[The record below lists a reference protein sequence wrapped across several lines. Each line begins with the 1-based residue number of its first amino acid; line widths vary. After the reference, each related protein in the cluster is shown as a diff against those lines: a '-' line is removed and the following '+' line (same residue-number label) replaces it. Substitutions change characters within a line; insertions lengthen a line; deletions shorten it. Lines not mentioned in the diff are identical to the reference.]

1 MIHTEI
7 CDLFN
12 IKYPVIQGGMAW
24 ISMHQLV
31 AAVSNAGGLG
41 IIASGF
47 MDIELLR
54 QEIRETRKLTS
65 MPFGVNLMLMST
77 AIEEMVKVVIE
88 EKIPVVT
95 TGAGNPGKYL
105 SLFKQAGIKVV
116 PVVASVALA
125 RRMEKQGVDAI
136 IAEGMESGGHIGES
150 TTMTIVPQ
158 VVDAVK
164 IPVIAAGGIA
174 DGRGLAA
181 AFALGARGVQIGT
194 RFAATSE
201 CPIHDNFKNAI
212 IKADDRATCITGRST
227 GHPVRIIKNN
237 LSRQFEKLEQEN
249 ASAEALE
256 NLGKGRLRM
265 AAREGNVNEGS
276 VMCGQIAGLIK
287 EILPVKDVM
296 EKLITEAEKTLDRIY
311 KIKGQ

>member
-12 IKYPVIQGGMAW
+12 IQYPIIQGGMAW
-24 ISMHQLV
+24 VSMHQLV

-47 MDIELLR
+47 MDTEMLR

-65 MPFGVNLMLMST
+65 KPFGVNLMLMST

-88 EKIPVVT
+88 EKIPMVT

-105 SLFKQAGIKVV
+105 PLFKQAGIKVV

-158 VVDAVK
+158 VADAVK

-174 DGRGLAA
+174 DGRGLVA

-194 RFAATSE
+194 RFAATVE

-249 ASAEALE
+249 ASAEVLE
-256 NLGKGRLRM
+256 NMGRGRLRM
-265 AAREGNVNEGS
+265 AAREGNIEEGS

-287 EILPVKDVM
+287 EIVPVKEVM
-296 EKLITEAEKTLDRIY
+296 EKLITEAEKTLDRIH
-311 KIKGQ
+311 KIKA